1 VAGRYPQCCWNLAN
15 MNQGE
20 RIMALQQKIAAFAD
34 KRKEVIKGIKLG
46 MLPLQ
51 AAGSKLAA
59 LDEECAQVEEELKSE
74 LRLRG
79 AGC

>member
-1 VAGRYPQCCWNLAN
+1 

-20 RIMALQQKIAAFAD
+20 HIRALQQRIATFAD
-34 KRKEVIKGIKLG
+34 KRKEVIKGIKSG
-46 MLPLQ
+46 MLPLH

-59 LDEECAQVEEELKSE
+59 LDQECAQVEEELRSE

-79 AGC
+79 ADR